1 MDQSKFKLERSWRG
15 AAAPA
20 VSGFLKDGVI
30 SQLIYIHLINVYTQ
44 QLVSTFFFFNN
55 FCRFASILSFVRVCW
70 VLNLVFENIEFNKWR
85 VFEALTER
93 RLQLRFH
100 DEILTTSLFVN
111 NSIIFMNRFLVL
123 LQQRIW
129 QCRVVQCVMKHWE
142 SCGMLQIH
150 LFGTFRLSPGELVYC

>member
-1 MDQSKFKLERSWRG
+1 MTRCGCSCSFWLFKGRRHISADIHSLNYCVHATIG
-15 AAAPA
+15 KYFF
-20 VSGFLKDGVI
+20 FL
-30 SQLIYIHLINVYTQ
+30 
-44 QLVSTFFFFNN
+44 FFFFNN

-70 VLNLVFENIEFNKWR
+70 VLNLFFENIEFNKWR
-85 VFEALTER
+85 VFEALIER

-100 DEILTTSLFVN
+100 DEILTTSLFVD
-111 NSIIFMNRFLVL
+111 NSIIFMNRFFVLNIL